1 LTELSFPPIIDE
13 PLMQLPRRGQP
24 APMGVLYD
32 TSLDGGVDQVLAL
45 AMLFGFAANQQVRV
59 PSVSTSRFNLKNA
72 AFLDAVARFF
82 AAELAGD
89 FVQNKIPLPIGMSSS
104 GKQTDAVPAMLSAPL
119 TKMGGGDTPA
129 YPRGIEKLND
139 TADPVALMRNALTGQ
154 MDQNG
159 AVILAGQPANLL
171 SLLAN
176 PDARTWPARKVRVLT
191 IAGGRFVGDAA
202 DPVIKADI
210 PGFRKLLAEWP
221 TRIVMAGAELNEALP
236 FPGSSLDAIASWAPN
251 HPVVDAY
258 RAFKPM
264 PYDAPTQALAAVLS
278 TVKPED
284 NYFALSEPG
293 TITVLDNGRTRFT
306 PAADGRHHYL
316 VAKPDQ
322 KERVLDTY
330 VKLITTQPP
339 PPPARGRRGGQPPAP
354 TPPAETPPLRGRGA
368 AGVAPFV
375 LLAATAAGLMLGA
388 PARISGQ
395 ADEFNTAV
403 RPVLAQTC
411 AGCHGD
417 QRPAGGM
424 SVTGLTSADSLVQHR
439 EVWEAIL
446 HRLRAGDMPPPGTR
460 RPDAAQM
467 AAMTGY
473 IERAFERADA
483 ATKPDPGRMTAHR
496 LNRSEYTNTIRDLL
510 GVRFQAEKD
519 FPADDSSDGF
529 DNIGDVL
536 TVSPLLME
544 RYLSAAERI
553 ARWALSTEIPAKP
566 LEVGY
571 LDREKRIRRLDRSTI
586 EAEHRV
592 EFPGEYIVRFG
603 LPGERP
609 PIEGFDAAPV
619 TLGLWMDG
627 TLLATQSIETKP
639 SGLVYFNPYSEEEFR
654 LFLPEGDHVFR
665 AAFIDDGFVRM
676 LPQNEAYSRRV
687 NKFLDAIVFVG
698 PFPSTTEKDTRKRI
712 LTCNPESGRACVEQ
726 IITDLA
732 RRAYRRP
739 PTRREIDSLIGFVDR
754 AVAGGQTAEQGVQL
768 AIQAM
773 LVSPNFLFRVERD
786 PDPRDPALV
795 HEVSPFE
802 LASRVS
808 YFLWSS
814 MPDDQLLALAE
825 SGKLTDPR
833 VLAAQVDRMLADPR
847 ASGFAANFAGQ
858 WLETRN
864 LDSVKPDPDKF
875 KEWTPEL
882 REAMKA
888 ETTLFFEYV
897 LRENRPVSD
906 FLNANYTF
914 LNERLAEHYGIDGV
928 TGSDFRRVP
937 LTTDRRGGVLSQAGV
952 LTVSSYPTRTSP
964 VIRGKYV
971 LQNLL
976 GIPPAPPPV
985 DVPALEESAG
995 AEGRSMREQLEE
1007 HRRNPTCAACHR
1019 NMDPLGFGLEN
1030 YDAIGR
1036 WRDAEGPHQVDASG
1050 ALPDGQKF
1058 ATAGEMRALLVSQLP
1073 QFSRTL
1079 TQKMLTY
1086 ALRRGLKPYDRRTI
1100 DSIHRAVA
1108 ADGYHFRT
1116 LVHEIVKS
1124 LPFQARRGED
1134 VAGGLR

>member
-1 LTELSFPPIIDE
+1 
-13 PLMQLPRRGQP
+13 MP
-24 APMGVLYD
+24 APLGVLYD
-32 TSLDGGVDQVLAL
+32 SSLDGGIDQVLAL
-45 AMLFGFAANQQVRV
+45 AMLFGFSATQQIRV
-59 PSVSTSRFNLKNA
+59 PSVSTSRFNLKSA
-72 AFLDAVARFF
+72 AFLDVVARFF
-82 AAELAGD
+82 AAEFAGD
-89 FVQNKIPLPIGMSSS
+89 FVQNKIPLPIGMYSS
-104 GKQTDAVPAMLSAPL
+104 GRQTDAVSPMLSAAL
-119 TKMGGGDTPA
+119 AKVDAEGA
-129 YPRGIEKLND
+129 AVYSRGIEKLND
-139 TADPVALMRNALTGQ
+139 TADPVALMRNALTSQ
-154 MDQNG
+154 TDQNG
-159 AVILAGQPANLL
+159 AIILAGPPVNLL
-171 SLLAN
+171 SLMAN
-176 PDARTWPARKVRVLT
+176 PDGRNWPVKKVRVLS
-191 IAGGRFVGDAA
+191 IAAGRFDNGPA
-202 DPVIKADI
+202 DPVIRADVA
-210 PGFRKLLAEWP
+210 GFRKLLAEWP
-221 TRIVMAGAELNEALP
+221 TKIVMAGAELNEALP
-236 FPGSSLDAIASWAPN
+236 FPGGRLDDVAAWAPN

-264 PYDAPTQALAAVLS
+264 PYDGPTQALAAVLS
-278 TVKPED
+278 TVSPED
-284 NYFALSEPG
+284 NYFDLSEPG

-306 PAADGRHHYL
+306 PSPDGRHHYL
-316 VAKPDQ
+316 IARPEH

-330 VKLITTQPP
+330 VKLITTEPP
-339 PPPARGRRGGQPPAP
+339 PPPARGRRGGQPPPPVPPAQ
-354 TPPAETPPLRGRGA
+354 TPPARGRGA
-368 AGVAPFV
+368 SGAAPFL
-375 LLAATAAGLMLGA
+375 LLAAAAASLVLGS

-395 ADEFNTAV
+395 ADEFETVV
-403 RPVLAQTC
+403 RPILTQTC
-411 AGCHGD
+411 VQCHGD

-424 SVTGLTSADSLVQHR
+424 SVTELTSAASLVQHR
-439 EVWEAIL
+439 EAWEAIL
-446 HRLRAGDMPPPGTR
+446 RRLRAGDMPPAGTR
-460 RPDAAQM
+460 RPDAALM
-467 AAMTGY
+467 NAMTAY
-473 IERAFERADA
+473 IERSFEKVDA
-483 ATKPDPGRMTAHR
+483 SAKPDPGRMTAHR

-510 GVRFQAEKD
+510 GVHFRAEKD

-553 ARWALSTEIPAKP
+553 ARWAISTDIPAKP
-566 LEVGY
+566 LEVAY
-571 LDREKRIRRLDRSTI
+571 LDRERRIRRLDRSTI

-603 LPGERP
+603 LPGERL
-609 PIEGFDAAPV
+609 PIDGFEAAPV
-619 TLGLWMDG
+619 TLGFWMDG
-627 TLLATQSIETKP
+627 KLLSTQTAETKP
-639 SGLVYFNPYSEEEFR
+639 SGLVYFNPYSEEEVR
-654 LFLPEGDHVFR
+654 LYLPEGDHVFR
-665 AAFIDDGFVRM
+665 AGFIDDGFVKM
-676 LPQNEAYSRRV
+676 LAQNEAYSRRV
-687 NKFLDAIVFVG
+687 NKFLDSIVFIG
-698 PFPSTTEKDTRKRI
+698 PFPSDTEKDSRKKI
-712 LTCNPESGRACVEQ
+712 LVCNPESGRTCVEQ
-726 IITDLA
+726 IVTNLA

-754 AVAGGQTAEQGVQL
+754 AVDGGQSAEQGVQL

-786 PDPRDPALV
+786 PDPRDPSLV

-814 MPDDQLLALAE
+814 MPDDTLLALAE
-825 SGKLTDPR
+825 SGELAKPA
-833 VLAAQVDRMLADPR
+833 VLEAQVDRMLADPR
-847 ASGFAANFAGQ
+847 AAGFAANFAGQ

-875 KEWTPEL
+875 KEWNPEL
-882 REAMKA
+882 REAMKT
-888 ETTLFFEYV
+888 ETTMFFEHV

-928 TGSDFRRVP
+928 AGGEFRRVP

-976 GIPPAPPPV
+976 GMPPPPPPA

-995 AEGRSMREQLEE
+995 AEGRSMREQLDV
-1007 HRRNPTCAACHR
+1007 HRRNPSCAACHR

-1036 WRDAEGPHQVDASG
+1036 WRDVDGEHPVDASG
-1050 ALPDGQKF
+1050 ALPDGQRF

-1086 ALRRGLKPYDRRTI
+1086 ALRRGLKPYDRRTV

-1116 LVHEIVKS
+1116 MVHQIVKS